1 MKFFR
6 VLFLVIFCLSVA
18 SVSAHTPLDTDG
30 NYNTP
35 ESSLVI
41 ENPTKSWT
49 LYEDL
54 DDVNYYKLHLKEGET
69 LKVNLYVSLWSDS
82 DFTPNLVVMGPDVEA
97 SDEPPF
103 THPEDLGRKIIEG
116 SRQDHPEYEPF
127 TPASYYYVASYSHET
142 SEEADYFVAV
152 YSTDHSGKYGMALGS
167 RETFTLI
174 EWLKIPFDLVRIHL
188 WEEQPFLLLFGP
200 PFVAF
205 VLGGYFIFIRDRSSK
220 GFSLVLEKL
229 GGLLYFSSG
238 VMTLAQMMFYLL
250 AAGLT
255 GSALLTLVFV
265 CAQIGLGI
273 FLMRKSKKTWIILIG
288 VGVGGLLF
296 WAGWIIGP
304 ILVFYAG
311 ITHKLVARAINQVK
325 SVIDIL

>member
-1 MKFFR
+1 
-6 VLFLVIFCLSVA
+6 VIICLSVA

-30 NYNTP
+30 SYNTL

-49 LYEDL
+49 IYEAL
-54 DDVNYYKLHLKEGET
+54 DDLKYYKLPLKEGEE
-69 LKVNLYVSLWSDS
+69 LRVSLYVSLWGDH
-82 DFTPNLVVMGPDVEA
+82 DFTPNLVVMGPDIEGM
-97 SDEPPF
+97 DEPPF
-103 THPEDLGRKIIEG
+103 THPEDLGRKIIMG
-116 SRQDHPEYEPF
+116 SRQDQPEYEPF
-127 TPASYYYVASYSHET
+127 TPASYYYVASYRHAA
-142 SEEADYFVAV
+142 SEEAEYYVAV
-152 YSTDHSGKYGMALGS
+152 YSTDHGGKYGMALGS

-188 WEEQPFLLLFGP
+188 LEEQPFLLLFGP

-205 VLGGYFIFIRDRSSK
+205 VLGGYYLFIRGRSSK

-238 VMTLAQMMFYLL
+238 VMTFAQMMFFLF

-273 FLMRKSKKTWIILIG
+273 FLMRNTEKTWATLIG
-288 VGVGGLLF
+288 VGVGGLMF
-296 WAGWIIGP
+296 WAGWVIGP
-304 ILVFYAG
+304 ILIFSAG
-311 ITHKLVARAINQVK
+311 LTHKLVARSNNPVK
-325 SVIDIL
+325 SVNDIL